1 MITVV
6 NMEEGAQQMVEITE
20 VVEVVSYGVEVKIS
34 HKENKMVV
42 LATIITIEEATK
54 VEMVRV
60 AIEEALDNTI
70 MIEEEAIEVEMV
82 EAIVDRK
89 TKVTIEDTTVVIT
102 IELINLEIKCLIDQI
117 VRGLPMMT
125 LIGFRN

>member
-1 MITVV
+1 MV

-54 VEMVRV
+54 VEMARV

-89 TKVTIEDTTVVIT
+89 TKVTIEGTTVVIT

-125 LIGFRN
+125 LIDFKN